1 VIQGL
6 VVAAVL
12 VAVAELGDK
21 TQMLSLLLASRYPA
35 RQVFAGVLLAVVGLQ
50 LMATTAGTLVGDVLP
65 DALVA
70 WLTAALFISFGV
82 WSLRDASSSDGEE
95 VAEVRVGWGPVVTV
109 AGAFFLAEL
118 GDKTQVLTFA
128 LAADPGAAA
137 RILGTLG
144 IELEAVTAGGAG
156 AFAGVWLGS
165 IIGMMLVNGVAI
177 WAGNAI
183 GRRLPR
189 RVVARV
195 SGALFIAFGL
205 FALVASYVG

>member
-1 VIQGL
+1 MVQAL

-35 RQVFAGVLLAVVGLQ
+35 RQVFIGVLLAVVGLQ

-65 DALVA
+65 ERLVA
-70 WLTAALFISFGV
+70 WLTAALFIGFGV
-82 WSLRDASSSDGEE
+82 WSLRDASSDDEE
-95 VAEVRVGWGPVVTV
+95 ETAETRTGWGPVAAV
-109 AGAFFLAEL
+109 AAAFFLAEL

-137 RILGTLG
+137 RILGSVG
-144 IELEAVTAGGAG
+144 IGLEAVTAGGAG
-156 AFAGVWLGS
+156 AFIGVWLGS
-165 IIGMMLVNGVAI
+165 IVGMMLVNGLAI
-177 WAGNAI
+177 WAGSAI

-195 SGALFIAFGL
+195 SGALFILFGL
-205 FALVASYVG
+205 FALAAAYLS